1 MRGWFAKSCYV
12 SVLEL
17 GTKQQNSFHIFVK
30 SSLCLAQL
38 SARFS
43 QQRVHPAPTSLFIQ
57 IIDTFGSSSLTWFYQ
72 ISYQDYITYI
82 FLLLRHSR
90 SSHAV
95 IQSVLAYAQPMQHIV
110 TLEFS
115 GSENVHVHKTGSQL
129 LNILAF
135 CRYDPSNKTPH
146 MDKQDPGCAS
156 GYRDTH
162 LLTRLQHSNLDEL
175 QLARCPRRRRSDICV
190 TRYH

>member
-135 CRYDPSNKTPH
+135 CRYDPSN
-146 MDKQDPGCAS
+146 
-156 GYRDTH
+156 
-162 LLTRLQHSNLDEL
+162 
-175 QLARCPRRRRSDICV
+175 
-190 TRYH
+190 